1 MSQIFSVMTPR
12 KILGLDPGLGRT
24 GWAVVEAAGSRL
36 RLVGAGCCRTS
47 PGQESGQRLFALH
60 QQVVAIARRHR
71 PTTAAVEQLFFGSNI
86 TTAMAVSQAR
96 GVILLALAECGLVAQ
111 EFSPTAVKRAI
122 GGYGRS
128 GKPQLGRMVKL
139 LLNISKLPVTDDAVD
154 AAAVAICGAQRSY
167 LKE

>member
-1 MSQIFSVMTPR
+1 MSRIFSVMTPR

-24 GWAVVEAAGSRL
+24 GWAVIEAAGSRL
-36 RLVGAGCCRTS
+36 RLIEAGCCRTV
-47 PGQESGQRLFALH
+47 PHQEPGQRLLDLH
-60 QQVVAIARRHR
+60 RQVLSIGRRYRPSSVAI
-71 PTTAAVEQLFFGSNI
+71 EQLFFSSNI

-96 GVILLALAECGLVAQ
+96 GVILLALAECGLVAK

-122 GGYGRS
+122 GGYGRA

-139 LLNISKLPVTDDAVD
+139 LLSLPKLPVTDDAVD